1 MDSPFSWE
9 MLRSKQQLMKY
20 LPLSCMCVQLGIPS
34 RVTPAHPLMGTRMN
48 IKPWVRPKM
57 LWVSL
62 HLGSEPTEK
71 HKGALGVGA
80 LCCWMSHTVADIHID
95 EKKKNQSRSK
105 FNSHV
110 FVANGRKQGSPSE
123 TLVFLSPVAAAFWN
137 EDILIPFFVWSTVIV
152 SLVLVLIKPGFQKV
166 EMLFKT

>member
-9 MLRSKQQLMKY
+9 MLWSKQQLMKY

-34 RVTPAHPLMGTRMN
+34 RMTPAHPLMGTRMH
-48 IKPWVRPKM
+48 IKRRVRPKM

-62 HLGSEPTEK
+62 HLDSEPTEK

-95 EKKKNQSRSK
+95 EKKKKISRTQ
-105 FNSHV
+105 NIIV
-110 FVANGRKQGSPSE
+110 
-123 TLVFLSPVAAAFWN
+123 TFLLQMAGNKEPFWN
-137 EDILIPFFVWSTVIV
+137 ISVSFSCCCCFLEWRHYDPLLCLIHCYSVCGSGTY
-152 SLVLVLIKPGFQKV
+152 
-166 EMLFKT
+166 KTRIPKSWDAV

>member
-9 MLRSKQQLMKY
+9 MLWSKQQLMKY

-34 RVTPAHPLMGTRMN
+34 RMTPAHPLMGTSMH
-48 IKPWVRPKM
+48 IKRRVRPKM

-62 HLGSEPTEK
+62 HLGCEPTEK

-95 EKKKNQSRSK
+95 EKKKK
-105 FNSHV
+105 ISHTQNIIV
-110 FVANGRKQGSPSE
+110 
-123 TLVFLSPVAAAFWN
+123 TFLLQMAGNKEPFWN
-137 EDILIPFFVWSTVIV
+137 ISVSFSCCCCFLEWRHYDPLLCLIHCYSVCGSGTY
-152 SLVLVLIKPGFQKV
+152 
-166 EMLFKT
+166 KTRIPKSWDAV